1 MKVYIDSFGN
11 IVKVLDNV
19 FVANSTTYD
28 NVMTWYFVDDN
39 GDVVTNEEVSY
50 CSVSMMRSDGHL
62 ISRINC
68 PLTLTDEGYG
78 YQYTC
83 TEYDGILMVA
93 GALQITAQFVKATI
107 EDEEI
112 TDREILCTTVVEGHV
127 KINYGIAGEEYF
139 NDVLEQAYLDRDTLQ
154 AEINALALQRIDY
167 DETTNKPIVN
177 QDLSAAGFSPVANTY
192 YRHTGDTNATYTK
205 GVIYYYN
212 ETAFSNVVINSDMDL
227 NLARKQDVNILDL
240 GTHTSTELETPNYI
254 EITEAVYNEVKSGKY
269 QFVKVTYSNLDMTK
283 FYKILDIYN
292 GDIRFQ
298 DMTYAV
304 ENEPNAG
311 DLTVHHTF
319 LIITENTNDSRY
331 EVYTTEETDAITNKQ
346 TKLTTDS
353 VLTVLGN
360 HSLQTVIGFRSNG
373 LLNKGTLKTI
383 NNEALATRTGGN
395 LDLVPQRLNTL
406 PNLNINSSRMNA
418 MVYVDDNGT
427 SSKVSMKDMF
437 GMFIRQGAT
446 QPSDMQPGEYLFLE
460 KGED

>member
-11 IVKVLDNV
+11 IKKVLDNV

-83 TEYDGILMVA
+83 TQYDGILMVA

-139 NDVLEQAYLDRDTLQ
+139 NDVLEQAMLDRDTLQ
-154 AEINALALQRIDY
+154 AEITALALQKVDY
-167 DETTNKPIVN
+167 NEMTDKPIVN
-177 QDLSAAGFSPVANTY
+177 QDLSAVGFTPVANTY
-192 YRHTGDTNATYTK
+192 YRNTGDNEYAKGGIYFYNGTRISKVITY
-205 GVIYYYN
+205 G
-212 ETAFSNVVINSDMDL
+212 EMDT
-227 NLARKQDVNILDL
+227 NLAKKQDINILDL
-240 GTHTSTELETPNYI
+240 GTYEATDLESPNYI
-254 EITEAVYNEVKSGKY
+254 EITESVYNEVKSGKY
-269 QFVKVTYSNLDMTK
+269 QIVKVTYSNLSMTK

-304 ENEPNAG
+304 ANEPNTG
-311 DLTVHHTF
+311 DLTVHHSF
-319 LIITENTNDSRY
+319 LIITENTSAFRY
-331 EVYTTEETDAITNKQ
+331 EAYTYEETDAITDKQ
-346 TKLTTDS
+346 TKLTTSS
-353 VLTVLGN
+353 VSTVSGN
-360 HSLQTVIGFRSNG
+360 NSLDTVIGFRSNG

-383 NNEALATRTGGN
+383 NNEALATRLGGN

-406 PNLNINSSRMNA
+406 PNMDTTSSRMS
-418 MVYVDDNGT
+418 VLLYVDNNGT

>member
-154 AEINALALQRIDY
+154 AEITALALQKVDY
-167 DETTNKPIVN
+167 DEMTDKPIVN
-177 QDLSAAGFSPVANTY
+177 QDLSAAGFVPVANTY
-192 YRHTGDTNATYTK
+192 YRHTGGAPYEAGTIYFYNGTSLSTVMTY
-205 GVIYYYN
+205 
-212 ETAFSNVVINSDMDL
+212 SSMQPSL
-227 NLARKQDVNILDL
+227 NRKQDVNILDL
-240 GTHTSTELETPNYI
+240 GTHTATELETPNYI
-254 EITEAVYNEVKSGKY
+254 EITESVYNEVKSGKY
-269 QFVKVTYSNLDMTK
+269 QFVKVTYSNLSMTK
-283 FYKILDIYN
+283 FYKLLDISGGY
-292 GDIRFQ
+292 IRFH
-298 DMTYAV
+298 DMTYASA
-304 ENEPNAG
+304 NEPNAG
-311 DLTVHHTF
+311 DLTVHHSF
-319 LIITENTNDSRY
+319 LIIIENTNDSRY
-331 EVYTTEETDAITNKQ
+331 EVCTTEDTQAITDKQ
-346 TKLTTDS
+346 AKLTTDS
-353 VLTVLGN
+353 VSTVLGN
-360 HSLQTVIGFRSNG
+360 NSLQTVIGFRSNG
-373 LLNKGTLKTI
+373 ALNKGVLKTI

-406 PNLNINSSRMNA
+406 PNLDINSSRMNA
-418 MVYVDDNGT
+418 MVYVDNNGT
-427 SSKVSMKDMF
+427 SSKVSIKDMF

-446 QPSDMQPGEYLFLE
+446 QPSDMQAGEYLFLE